1 MNTTDFS
8 GALLSWYDA
17 GHRPLPWR
25 ETRDPYAIWIS
36 EIMLQQTRAETVVS
50 YYERFLARF
59 PNVRALAQAPEE
71 DVLKAWEGLGYY
83 SRARNLQ
90 SAARKIVAEYGGS
103 LPGTCAE
110 LRKLPGIGPY
120 TAGAV
125 ASICFGERVAA
136 VDGNVERV
144 VARVFGVREDVTQ
157 PAVKRAVAQRAQ
169 CLVPP
174 LCTGDFTNAMME
186 LGATVCTPG
195 APRCLLC
202 PVRALCDAFEKGDA
216 DQLPIKKKARPQRAM
231 QMGVAVVCS
240 GGRVLLQRRSE
251 RLLGGLWVFPLFED
265 AVTDKAL
272 SERLEALGVPVIY
285 DAPLG
290 TARHVFTHIIWEMT
304 LHAFQAENVAAPEG
318 CRWAT
323 ADELRALPL
332 PTAVKAAR
340 KEALRLLAREEEGI

>member
-1 MNTTDFS
+1 MNKTEFS
-8 GALLSWYDA
+8 EALLSWYDA

-25 ETRDPYAIWIS
+25 ETRDPYAIWVS
-36 EIMLQQTRAETVVS
+36 EIMLQQTRAETVIS

-59 PNVRALAQAPEE
+59 PDARALAQAPEE

-90 SAARKIVAEYGGS
+90 SAARKIVQEYGGN
-103 LPGTCAE
+103 LPDTCAE

-125 ASICFGERVAA
+125 ASICYGERVAA

-157 PAVKRAVAQRAQ
+157 PVVKRAVADRAQ
-169 CLVPP
+169 SLVPS
-174 LCTGDFTNAMME
+174 LRTGDFTNAMME

-202 PVRALCDAFEKGDA
+202 PVRALCDAFEVGDA
-216 DQLPIKKKARPQRAM
+216 EQLPVKKKARPQRSI
-231 QMGVAVVCS
+231 QMGVAVVYS
-240 GGRVLLQRRSE
+240 GGRVLLQRRNE

-265 AVTDKAL
+265 AVTDRAL
-272 SERLEALGVPVIY
+272 CARLEALGVPAIY

-304 LHAFQAENVAAPEG
+304 LHAFQAENVPAPDG

-340 KEALRLLAREEEGI
+340 KDALRLLSRQEEEI